1 MSHVQSLSSK
11 PVRSITADTAR
22 RLAITKQ
29 HLAATRR
36 PPSTD
41 GIYEVIREL
50 GCLQLDP
57 LSTVSR
63 SHTLVI
69 FSRVGPYNIA
79 DLDHLI
85 YRDKKLF
92 EYWAHAA
99 SIVLTE
105 DFPIHHLR
113 MREYAKT
120 EDAWDLRIAEWIDAN
135 KKLRDT
141 ILREI
146 KRKGPV
152 SSRVLTEMGEAPKTW
167 VSSGWTNDR
176 NVSRMLDFLWMQGKI
191 MVARREG
198 LNKFWDLSERV
209 LPEWTPREKLSE
221 REVVTHSAQKSLRA
235 LGVGTEKH
243 IAAHYIAGRYPQLRE
258 RLGELERAGE
268 IERVEIRE
276 TSDARRRRSQTPN
289 SRRSQTLNS
298 RRSQTPSDEKW
309 KGEWYVHCSDIPLIE
324 KLEHGEFEGRTVL
337 LSPFD
342 NLVRDRVRNIQFW
355 NFDYKIE
362 IYVPQAKRKYGY
374 YVLPILCND
383 QLIGRIDPKMDRAQG
398 VLNINAVHLE
408 ANAPRDQKTA
418 RAVRDAIEELGEF
431 LGAAEIRYGEK
442 TPEAW
447 SRVLR

>member
-1 MSHVQSLSSK
+1 MSSPRTISAK
-11 PVRSITADTAR
+11 TAR

-29 HLAATRR
+29 HLDAVRHENT
-36 PPSTD
+36 TE
-41 GIYEVIREL
+41 GIYQTVRDI

-57 LSTVSR
+57 LQTVAR
-63 SHTLVI
+63 SHTLVV
-69 FSRVGPYNIA
+69 FSRVGPYNVA
-79 DLDHLI
+79 DLDKLI
-85 YRDKKLF
+85 YHEKKLF

-99 SIVLTE
+99 SHVLTE
-105 DFPIHHLR
+105 DYPIHHLR

-120 EDAWDLRIAEWIDAN
+120 NEAWHIRIAEWINAN

-146 KRKGPV
+146 KRNGPL

-176 NVSRMLDFLWMQGKI
+176 NVSRMIDFLWMQGKI
-191 MVARREG
+191 MVAKREG

-221 REVVTHSAQKSLRA
+221 REIVTRAAQTSLKA
-235 LGVGTEKH
+235 LGVGTERH
-243 IAAHYIAGRYPQLRE
+243 ISQHYIHGRYPNLRE
-258 RLGELERAGE
+258 RLNELERAGE

-276 TSDARRRRSQTPN
+276 TKNGKRETR
-289 SRRSQTLNS
+289 
-298 RRSQTPSDEKW
+298 DEKW
-309 KGEWYVHCSDIPLIE
+309 KGEWFVHCSDIPLIE
-324 KLEHGEFEGRTVL
+324 KLERGEFQGRTVL

-362 IYVPQAKRKYGY
+362 IYTPQAKRKYGY
-374 YVLPILCND
+374 YVLPILHND
-383 QLIGRIDPKMDRAQG
+383 QLLGRIDPKMDRAQG
-398 VLNINAVHLE
+398 VLNVNAVHLE
-408 ANAPRDQKTA
+408 PNAPRDLKTA
-418 RAVRDAIEELGEF
+418 RAVREAIEELAEF
-431 LGAAEIRYGEK
+431 LNATEIRYGK
-442 TPEAW
+442 NVPDAW

>member
-1 MSHVQSLSSK
+1 MPQSRNVSFLQNLQPLSSK
-11 PVRSITADTAR
+11 PVRTITANTAR

-29 HLAATRR
+29 HLARER
-36 PPSTD
+36 LEPSAD
-41 GIYEVIREL
+41 GIYQTVRDL

-63 SHTLVI
+63 SHTLVV
-69 FSRVGPYNIA
+69 FSRVGPYKIA
-79 DLDHLI
+79 DVDNLI

-113 MREYAKT
+113 MRTYAKT
-120 EDAWDLRIAEWIDAN
+120 EDPWHIRIAQWIQEN
-135 KKLRDT
+135 KTLRDT

-146 KRKGPV
+146 KRNGPI
-152 SSRVLTEMGEAPKTW
+152 SSRVLNESGIAPKAW

-191 MVARREG
+191 MVAQRQG

-209 LPEWTPREKLSE
+209 LPEWTPREKLAE
-221 REVVTHSAQKSLRA
+221 RQVVTRAAQKSLRA
-235 LGVGTEKH
+235 LGVATEKQ
-243 IAAHYIAGRYPQLRE
+243 INAHYISGRYPQLRE

-268 IERVEIRE
+268 IERLEIRD
-276 TSDARRRRSQTPN
+276 SDN
-289 SRRSQTLNS
+289 GV
-298 RRSQTPSDEKW
+298 W
-309 KGEWYVHCSDIPLIE
+309 KGTWYVHSADIPLAEKIE
-324 KLEHGEFEGRTVL
+324 RGEFEGRTVL

-342 NLVRDRVRNIQFW
+342 NLVRDRVRNLQFW

-362 IYVPQAKRKYGY
+362 IYTPQVKRKYGY
-374 YVLPILCND
+374 YVLPILHND
-383 QLIGRIDPKMDRAQG
+383 QLIGRIDPKMDREQG
-398 VLNINAVHLE
+398 VLNINAVHAE

-431 LGAAEIRYGEK
+431 LGATEIRYTNK
-442 TPEAW
+442 IPDAW

>member
-1 MSHVQSLSSK
+1 MTT
-11 PVRSITADTAR
+11 VRTISPTTAR

-29 HLAATRR
+29 HLDAARHEAT
-36 PPSTD
+36 PD
-41 GIYEVIREL
+41 GIYETVRAL

-57 LSTVSR
+57 LQTVAR
-63 SHTLVI
+63 SHTLVV
-69 FSRVGPYNIA
+69 FSRVGPYDVA
-79 DLDHLI
+79 DLDKLI

-99 SIVLTE
+99 SHVLTQ
-105 DFPIHHLR
+105 DYPIHHLR
-113 MREYAKT
+113 MRTYAKT
-120 EDAWDLRIAEWIDAN
+120 DDAWDLRIAEWIDAN

-146 KRKGPV
+146 KRNGPI
-152 SSRVLTEMGEAPKTW
+152 SSRVLTEMGEAPKSW

-176 NVSRMLDFLWMQGKI
+176 NVSRMIDFLWMQGKI

-198 LNKFWDLSERV
+198 LNKFWDLAERV

-221 REVVTHSAQKSLRA
+221 REIVLRAAQTSLKA
-235 LGVGTEKH
+235 LGVGTERH
-243 IAAHYIAGRYPQLRE
+243 ISQHYIHGRYPNLKE
-258 RLGELERAGE
+258 RLGELREMGE
-268 IERVEIRE
+268 IERVEVR
-276 TSDARRRRSQTPN
+276 DGNGA
-289 SRRSQTLNS
+289 
-298 RRSQTPSDEKW
+298 W
-309 KGEWYVHCSDIPLIE
+309 KGEWFVHASDIPLLE
-324 KLEHGEFEGRTVL
+324 KLGRGEFEGRTVL

-362 IYVPQAKRKYGY
+362 IYTPQAKRKYGY
-374 YVLPILCND
+374 YVLPILHHD

-408 ANAPRDQKTA
+408 PNAPRDLKTA

-431 LGAAEIRYGEK
+431 LNATDIQYGANI
-442 TPEAW
+442 PDAW
-447 SRVLR
+447 RRVLR

>member
-1 MSHVQSLSSK
+1 MPEHHQPPRK
-11 PVRSITADTAR
+11 IKSISAQTAR

-29 HLAATRR
+29 HLDATRHDAT
-36 PPSTD
+36 TD
-41 GIYEVIREL
+41 GIYQTVRDI

-57 LSTVSR
+57 LQTVAR
-63 SHTLVI
+63 SHTLVV
-69 FSRVGPYNIA
+69 FSRVGPYEIA
-79 DLDHLI
+79 DLDKLI
-85 YRDKKLF
+85 YHDRKLF

-99 SIVLTE
+99 SHVLTE
-105 DFPIHHLR
+105 DYPIHHLR

-120 EDAWDLRIAEWIDAN
+120 DDAWHLRIAEWINAN
-135 KKLRDT
+135 KKLRDM

-146 KRKGPV
+146 KRNGPI
-152 SSRVLTEMGEAPKTW
+152 SSRVLTEMGEAPKAW

-176 NVSRMLDFLWMQGKI
+176 NVSRMVDFLWMQGKI
-191 MVARREG
+191 MVAKREG

-209 LPEWTPREKLSE
+209 LPAWTPREKLSE
-221 REVVTHSAQKSLRA
+221 REVVTRAAQKSLQA
-235 LGVGTEKH
+235 LGIGTEKQ
-243 IAAHYIAGRYPQLRE
+243 IAAHYISGRYPQLRE
-258 RLGELERAGE
+258 RLSELERAGE

-276 TSDARRRRSQTPN
+276 TRNAR
-289 SRRSQTLNS
+289 SRRSL
-298 RRSQTPSDEKW
+298 TPNGGAW
-309 KGEWYVHCSDIPLIE
+309 KGEWFVHALDIPLLE
-324 KLEHGEFEGRTVL
+324 KLERGEFQGRTVL

-374 YVLPILCND
+374 YVLPILHND

-398 VLNINAVHLE
+398 MLNINAVYLE
-408 ANAPRDQKTA
+408 PNAPRDLKTA

-431 LGAAEIRYGEK
+431 LGATEIQYAK
-442 TPEAW
+442 KMPDAW

>member
-1 MSHVQSLSSK
+1 MPQRQPSSQK
-11 PVRSITADTAR
+11 IKSISTQTAR
-22 RLAITKQ
+22 RLTITKQ
-29 HLAATRR
+29 HLDAARYEPT
-36 PPSTD
+36 TD
-41 GIYEVIREL
+41 GIYQTVRDI

-57 LSTVSR
+57 LQTVAR
-63 SHTLVI
+63 SHTLVV
-69 FSRVGPYNIA
+69 FSRVGPYEIA
-79 DLDHLI
+79 DLDKLI
-85 YRDKKLF
+85 YHDKKLF

-99 SIVLTE
+99 SHVLTE
-105 DFPIHHLR
+105 DYPIHHLR

-120 EDAWDLRIAEWIDAN
+120 DDAWHLRIAEWINAN
-135 KKLRDT
+135 KKLRDM

-146 KRKGPV
+146 KRNGPI
-152 SSRVLTEMGEAPKTW
+152 SSRVLTEMGEAPKAW

-191 MVARREG
+191 MVAKREG

-209 LPEWTPREKLSE
+209 LPAWTPREKLSE
-221 REVVTHSAQKSLRA
+221 REVVARAAQTSLQA
-235 LGVGTEKH
+235 LGIGTEKQ
-243 IAAHYIAGRYPQLRE
+243 IAAHYISGRYPQLRE
-258 RLGELERAGE
+258 RLNELERAGE

-276 TSDARRRRSQTPN
+276 SRDAR
-289 SRRSQTLNS
+289 SRRSL
-298 RRSQTPSDEKW
+298 TPNGGAW
-309 KGEWYVHCSDIPLIE
+309 KGEWFVHALDIPLLE
-324 KLEHGEFEGRTVL
+324 KLERGEFQGRTVL

-374 YVLPILCND
+374 YVLPILHND

-398 VLNINAVHLE
+398 MLNINAVYLE
-408 ANAPRDQKTA
+408 PNAPRDLKTA

-431 LGAAEIRYGEK
+431 LDATEIQYAK
-442 TPEAW
+442 KMPDAW